1 MTTPQAVLDF
11 LSEEG
16 FRPSVDNDNGNIHFR
31 YEMRSFIFVN
41 NDDDE
46 TFFQLVMPGI
56 FDVTSDNRDIALEAA
71 NKVNRTTKVA
81 KAVVFDEGVALF
93 YEIILD
99 QNPEVGSVLSRGL
112 GILNFARQKFFEGIN

>member
-1 MTTPQAVLDF
+1 MTTTQAVLEF
-11 LSEEG
+11 LTEQG

-99 QNPEVGSVLSRGL
+99 ENPEVGSVLSRGL
-112 GILNFARQKFFEGIN
+112 GILNYARQKFFEGIN

>member
-1 MTTPQAVLDF
+1 MTTTQAVLDF

-112 GILNFARQKFFEGIN
+112 GILNYARQKFFEGIN

>member
-1 MTTPQAVLDF
+1 MTTTKAVLEF
-11 LSEEG
+11 LSEQG

-99 QNPEVGSVLSRGL
+99 ENPEVGSVLSRGL
-112 GILNFARQKFFEGIN
+112 GILNYARQKFFEGIN

>member
-1 MTTPQAVLDF
+1 MTTTQAVLDF

>member
-1 MTTPQAVLDF
+1 MTTTQAVLEF
-11 LSEEG
+11 LSEQG
-16 FRPSVDNDNGNIHFR
+16 FRPNVDNDNGNIHFR

-56 FDVTSDNRDIALEAA
+56 FDVTSENRDIALEAA

-99 QNPEVGSVLSRGL
+99 ENPEVGSVLSRGL